1 MAQIPRR
8 NMLNIKLG
16 SDNGIQANQTR
27 KIDFLSYNDLY
38 NYAINGAAKE
48 FEAKYSDVTFK
59 AGSQEAINVAGLHK
73 EDFMSTTKEALLEE
87 LHTELLK
94 TKQTNDL
101 IKTPT
106 ECASANSSMYKN
118 AGLRK
123 KIVVTGEFPINS
135 SNAIN
140 KFSGSLTPMSG
151 KIIETGSLI
160 PNKGSSTSGVTGGV
174 DSLTMITPAE
184 EINEAISDFTDGKTS
199 VAELKKTLNRHNIK
213 YIETSDGNYDVI
225 SFEYETDN
233 GQTKKCTVRCN
244 SSSTSSSYT
253 LEDLKE
259 EGITNESFI
268 NKYFKAVYE
277 ENGKVLKYTLK
288 AELGFK
294 NVWELYKALRNNLI
308 LTNYLNKSSDEE
320 YNLEKLSDG
329 RTLNSSIMDDYS
341 NELGLMSAE
350 EKKALVDKVIEKFEK
365 DYYTSHSF
373 VLQMQIFDA
382 LGLKKGGRE
391 GSIEGTYAY
400 VHDKKE
406 EKLIFTLNGTKY
418 IFTKPLS
425 SKSSENLSAKLYSSD
440 SIEHLSNREINKYFT
455 PVVTE
460 NGAVKQY
467 IIKEGVSATEVE
479 YLINKKPVGNNIKLK
494 RMISS
499 NSTDEIVQ
507 FIKDLLN
514 NKISAQTGLK
524 GDENIKVGHI
534 ANGNAFGDKVIETF
548 VNNILMKYCEA
559 YNTNEFSVNMILEGL
574 KSYLASMQKMDMKT
588 DTEGLVKEY
597 KADEFLTAFAKEN
610 YGNTNADNVMSQLLL
625 NVKKVYTATTG
636 NNCKYSDDQIKKLIN
651 TMLQSNSNSNIS
663 AYTIIDNITAVL
675 QEIDLSANEITTD
688 SIKDLSN
695 GLENVLE
702 EYAKICIEA
711 QNYVTTQLKNNSPIS
726 FDDYLKYIKSK
737 YPEYNSNEY
746 DEDLKGALVLGIT
759 QRLQKAG
766 ATNDDILEILEALF
780 KEPSNEIDSSNSS
793 SRSAAHAKKM
803 NNPLIV
809 TPSGIII
816 DENTSNATSS
826 FIHWW
831 LGIEDKKTT
840 GSEAIQE
847 MIDTFSNIGNITDSD
862 DGWITLRR
870 FIAGICPYVSQ
881 LGGIASVVKSAED
894 LWSMDNPT
902 FGDYAIFTVDAFL
915 NISGFGKTAKK
926 GLQILSTKSKILNEI
941 LRDMEKYLDQSSK
954 KVLNF
959 MDKIHDLIAVNTWN
973 KIKDSLITKK
983 PRSNG
988 QGNDVPQGGNNT
1000 RPSGGGSGIGGTS
1013 VGGSDSSSTTTN
1025 SSNNNYSGNTQ
1036 GSDSGKTQDNGSNKN
1051 DSNSGNNNSQNPDL
1065 RDIFGDIDYSDRFGG
1080 NPSSSNDDSLN
1091 DDFDMTDFGNNGN
1104 LNDILGWQSDSNI
1117 DHSND
1122 SHGSLGSTNPE
1133 YGSTGSTPTNSWKDG
1148 AWTAEDRTR
1157 DGKADTWSM
1166 QTQDENGNMV
1176 TYEQRDTDGDGVA
1189 DACYRYYTDANGAT
1203 VKESTQRFNDGA
1215 TVTSRTYTDKE
1226 GNVTRSVHE
1235 AKDAN
1240 GNVTN
1245 VKTRNKDGSTTSAE
1259 VSRDADGNIVLKQT
1273 QTDANGNKIEQTQH
1287 YDKDG
1292 YDEKGFDIYGFDRD
1306 GFNKDGYNKDGY
1318 NRNGFN
1324 KEGYN
1329 KDGFNKDGYDK
1340 DGYDKNGNNINGSY
1354 DYNHNTNLTDAQKN
1368 VVGNY
1373 LRGDYT
1379 NPDGSFD
1386 NRRFYNDMANVG
1398 WGAYVSTFEGDSAQ
1412 KAFRDLQNGASVED
1426 IFNKYGSGI
1435 HGSSSTSG
1443 SGHGSGSKSG
1453 SGGGGGLC
1461 GGLSVEER
1469 NRRAEAETEAL
1480 AKEMMR
1486 GLMPKMEVLTYT
1498 TLGDK
1503 LILDL

>member
-1 MAQIPRR
+1 MAQIPQR
-8 NMLNIKLG
+8 NLLNIKLG
-16 SDNGIQANQTR
+16 SANGIKVNQTR

-94 TKQTNDL
+94 TSTNRTVGMGEHLINLGEFSNTGNNFDSSTPIIVNMQKPGAIKTLTPEEQKINDINRCISQFTSGTLSVSLLIDTLSQYDIQYTETRDGDTYIVTFSYEQNNVTKKVTIKSNKQTS
-101 IKTPT
+101 KT
-106 ECASANSSMYKN
+106 Y
-118 AGLRK
+118 
-123 KIVVTGEFPINS
+123 
-135 SNAIN
+135 
-140 KFSGSLTPMSG
+140 SL
-151 KIIETGSLI
+151 E
-160 PNKGSSTSGVTGGV
+160 
-174 DSLTMITPAE
+174 
-184 EINEAISDFTDGKTS
+184 
-199 VAELKKTLNRHNIK
+199 
-213 YIETSDGNYDVI
+213 
-225 SFEYETDN
+225 
-233 GQTKKCTVRCN
+233 Q
-244 SSSTSSSYT
+244 
-253 LEDLKE
+253 LKE
-259 EGITNESFI
+259 ESLTNEKFI
-268 NKYFKAVYE
+268 NEYFYAVHE
-277 ENGKVLKYTLK
+277 ENGSTKKYALKPEY
-288 AELGFK
+288 GFK
-294 NVWELYKALRNNLI
+294 NINELFKALQNQLI
-308 LTNYLNKSSDEE
+308 LNNFLNDKNRSTDFTSDFRD
-320 YNLEKLSDG
+320 LSDG
-329 RTLNSSIMDDYS
+329 KRLSSSNMDDYY
-341 NELGLMSAE
+341 NEVKLTTGEDKENLIT
-350 EKKALVDKVIEKFEK
+350 KVIEKIEN
-365 DYYTSHSF
+365 DYASGNLTYSQLRTI
-373 VLQMQIFDA
+373 LNT
-382 LGLKKGGRE
+382 LGLKEQGKNNIPQDGIFKNSFGNVT
-391 GSIEGTYAY
+391 IWLN
-400 VHDKKE
+400 DKC
-406 EKLIFTLNGTKY
+406 Y
-418 IFTKPLS
+418 IIYCDSKLS
-425 SKSSENLSAKLYSSD
+425 SKSTDDRTVKLYSAEA
-440 SIEHLSNREINKYFT
+440 IEHLSNSEINKYFT

-460 NGAVKQY
+460 NGVVKQY
-467 IIKEGVSATEVE
+467 IIKEGVSTTEVE
-479 YLINKKPVGNNIKLK
+479 YLINNKPVGNNIKLK

-534 ANGNAFGDKVIETF
+534 TNGNAFGDKVIETF

-651 TMLQSNSNSNIS
+651 TMLQSNSDSKIS

-831 LGIEDKKTT
+831 LGVEDKKTT

-881 LGGIASVVKSAED
+881 LGGIASVVKSTED

-926 GLQILSTKSKILNEI
+926 GLKLLSTTSKSFKFLSTKSKILDEI
-941 LRDMEKYLDQSSK
+941 LDAMEKNLEPSAK
-954 KVLNF
+954 KVLEC
-959 MDKIHDLIAVNTWN
+959 MDKVHDLIVVNTWN

-988 QGNDVPQGGNNT
+988 QGNDVPQGGNPS

-1013 VGGSDSSSTTTN
+1013 VGGSNSSNTTTG

-1065 RDIFGDIDYSDRFGG
+1065 RDIFGDIDYNDRFGG

-1117 DHSND
+1117 DHSKD
-1122 SHGSLGSTNPE
+1122 SHLTIFKDPEHGMIISNP
-1133 YGSTGSTPTNSWKDG
+1133 TDSWKDG
-1148 AWTAEDRTR
+1148 AWTAKDTTR
-1157 DGKADTWSM
+1157 DGKADTWRM
-1166 QTQDENGNMV
+1166 QTQDENGKPV

-1189 DACYRYYTDANGAT
+1189 DACYRLYTDSNGAT
-1203 VKESTQRFNDGA
+1203 VKETTQRNTDGS
-1215 TVTSRTYTDKE
+1215 TNTKRTYTDE
-1226 GNVTRSVHE
+1226 TGRSTVFE
-1235 AKDAN
+1235 TKDAN
-1240 GNVTN
+1240 GNVTS
-1245 VKTRNKDGSTTSAE
+1245 VEVHNKDGSITSAE

-1273 QTDANGNKIEQTQH
+1273 QTDANGNQIEQTI
-1287 YDKDG
+1287 YGNGNKRTTITDKDG
-1292 YDEKGFDIYGFDRD
+1292 NTVSCDANGNTVVTSKNSDGTTSQYVFPADSTYGGANQGSLIDTQNAFSTTINGGEQIKTGFENAIDQAGSLIEACKNANG
-1306 GFNKDGYNKDGY
+1306 GKVTVVETEDGYT
-1318 NRNGFN
+1318 FI
-1324 KEGYN
+1324 
-1329 KDGFNKDGYDK
+1329 F
-1340 DGYDKNGNNINGSY
+1340 
-1354 DYNHNTNLTDAQKN
+1354 
-1368 VVGNY
+1368 
-1373 LRGDYT
+1373 GD
-1379 NPDGSFD
+1379 D
-1386 NRRFYNDMANVG
+1386 
-1398 WGAYVSTFEGDSAQ
+1398 DS
-1412 KAFRDLQNGASVED
+1412 
-1426 IFNKYGSGI
+1426 
-1435 HGSSSTSG
+1435 SG
-1443 SGHGSGSKSG
+1443 SASCGGGGAGG
-1453 SGGGGGLC
+1453 SGGAEFPSRWEADPFGGFGKTLPGLRPE
-1461 GGLSVEER
+1461 LEER
-1469 NRRAEAETEAL
+1469 LRESDDSFRNPRNYMQERIGTMKKL
-1480 AKEMMR
+1480 
-1486 GLMPKMEVLTYT
+1486 GL
-1498 TLGDK
+1498 
-1503 LILDL
+1503 